1 MFWRAVLNTLLFTLG
16 TVPVGMALGLGVAL
30 LLDGALPGRALY
42 RSIVFLPLVISGV
55 ATGVLGSWLFDQYD
69 GFVNDLLR
77 AVGLGG
83 PSRQSNGTWAMVS
96 VIVMTVWVRL
106 GFDMLIYLAGLQG
119 IDRQLLEAARVDGA
133 GWWQRLR
140 RIVVPLLGPST
151 FFLLVMNLLYSFQVF
166 DTVYAMTGGGPANS
180 TTMLVTYA
188 YRTGFDE
195 RGPGQA
201 RLRGRRR
208 RRHLPG
214 HARHHGRAVAGLAH
228 PGPDVVSAVT
238 APSQTP
244 RARRRGRG
252 QRVARLVAAIA
263 VTLVMFFPLYWM
275 VVTAFSTRQSLYAPG
290 LHLWPSQF
298 TFDNFVTPIRA
309 FPVWHW
315 FRNSVVIAVLVT
327 AITAV
332 VNLLAGYAFAKLPF
346 RGRNVLFLL
355 LLSTMMIPIQ
365 AIMVPQFDLVIDLGL
380 YGTIWAV
387 VLPTSAAVFGIFLA
401 RQFFLSIPDE
411 PARGRA
417 GRRRVAPAHVP
428 AGGAAAVEAAGG
440 RAGAADVLGR
450 VERLRLA
457 AGGVLQQQRASSR
470 SRWDWSPT
478 SRVSTAPTTAR

>member
-1 MFWRAVLNTLLFTLG
+1 M
-16 TVPVGMALGLGVAL
+16 
-30 LLDGALPGRALY
+30 
-42 RSIVFLPLVISGV
+42 
-55 ATGVLGSWLFDQYD
+55 
-69 GFVNDLLR
+69 
-77 AVGLGG
+77 
-83 PSRQSNGTWAMVS
+83 
-96 VIVMTVWVRL
+96 
-106 GFDMLIYLAGLQG
+106 
-119 IDRQLLEAARVDGA
+119 
-133 GWWQRLR
+133 
-140 RIVVPLLGPST
+140 
-151 FFLLVMNLLYSFQVF
+151 
-166 DTVYAMTGGGPANS
+166 
-180 TTMLVTYA
+180 
-188 YRTGFDE
+188 
-195 RGPGQA
+195 
-201 RLRGRRR
+201 
-208 RRHLPG
+208 
-214 HARHHGRAVAGLAH
+214 
-228 PGPDVVSAVT
+228 SAVT

-411 PARGRA
+411 LL
-417 GRRRVAPAHVP
+417 
-428 AGGAAAVEAAGG
+428 EAARVDGASQLRTFLQVVLPLSKPLVAVLVLLTFSAEWNDFAWPLVVFFSSNELFTLPLG
-440 RAGAADVLGR
+440 LVTDLKGQYGTNYGALMAMTLLTLAPVIILFLAFQRYFVAGFA
-450 VERLRLA
+450 
-457 AGGVLQQQRASSR
+457 R
-470 SRWDWSPT
+470 SGIR
-478 SRVSTAPTTAR
+478 